1 MTKFILAFLAF
12 PFWALED
19 SGGDGEFDWVGML
32 VLIAVVSVIMGL
44 QHLVQQLGKHRKEER
59 HERLNPPTKTR
70 GSRCPHC
77 GKRKI
82 GLADHIA
89 AVHSGPSDG
98 RADAKKAKLLK

>member
-19 SGGDGEFDWVGML
+19 SGGDGEGLLEVAL
-32 VLIAVVSVIMGL
+32 VLIAVVSVIMGG
-44 QHLVQQLGKHRKEER
+44 QHLVQQLGKHRKEKR
-59 HERLNPPTKTR
+59 HERLNRPRKTR

-77 GKRKI
+77 GKRKK

-98 RADAKKAKLLK
+98 RADAKKAK